1 MANITGL
8 TIEDRIEIGTYY
20 GSNVY
25 TLYAFCTPAGAEQN
39 VTVTVQN
46 SNPGMFTLARTTAV
60 TVGDNFA
67 ISGHSGE
74 TCVMANL
81 YFNSA
86 VTGNSIIS
94 FTDSNAGLVAQKTIY
109 NNPVNVSPNIYIS
122 PSSITLS
129 AETFVDNGRTG
140 GPYKLKLG
148 DVVSTGCV
156 YDCPTPSNTY
166 QYQKG
171 PNNDSWEN
179 GRPNV
184 GVDGDEYY
192 LYLINQN
199 SGETRWYR
207 HEIFLQDTS
216 GDVYINGFNNFVLYQ
231 EGSGST
237 SGDTSGSTSGDTSG
251 YTPATGSCIE
261 VTYDTSLYNG
271 YTISSWPSGT
281 KILGATGAVQSDYYA
296 MIYTGWIDHAELED
310 GTQIPRTQYS
320 TGFYRFGQ
328 EGIYTIRYYTSG
340 RDKTYGI
347 PLLPEFS
354 FHDCRRVVSVKII
367 HSGDST
373 KDIQAIGAKAFAKTS
388 LACITLPE
396 GIRDIDSYAF
406 SEVHTLS
413 CITFPASLSNPVSQR
428 YPSIAGWVL
437 EYATSLNKI
446 FAKGMTAPPIGY
458 DTFKSIRGGGTLYY
472 PVGSDYSTWL
482 ESLPNWTWATYDPYA
497 VDTCDCTHDGEN
509 VPIIES
515 GTTNPPSGTPYISLS
530 GYSNN
535 YLAGT
540 GSCVS
545 LPIIATNCTYSSFT
559 ATIDYNPNLTAH
571 SVASV
576 TEENGSLRLC
586 LTSNPLTG
594 DVQVAIITVTL
605 YDTNGN
611 SYLHY
616 LGLNQYGNSDP
627 TPPTPPDP
635 PIPSGQTIDS
645 GSTSHT
651 ITYSGCPLVF
661 DHSASTGTWNTLPT
675 VTTAGTT
682 DNWSLMYNVPENDTD
697 SARTITYYYLR
708 YSGET
713 CEDLVDTVSYTISQ
727 AAGSGTPTPSGETI
741 EPGVWP
747 WLGQSAIT
755 VNYVGDVRPTVVI
768 GASGCSL
775 VTGSVEN
782 SGIVPTYMEVPDLD
796 IVRDIHS
803 LYVDNSLD
811 GEEVR
816 AYRIRW
822 TKNWN
827 TGSTNK
833 VSVVTFFVQ
842 DTSGNTYPV
851 DFQITQTTGATVL
864 FEPTQ
869 YNVSSNAGT
878 AEFTART
885 INCNFTGA
893 GLTLSAETYNGDWS
907 TGPVYYEIV
916 KVNDNQM
923 VIRVNYPQ
931 NTGEERYWMPSFN
944 TLTDAG
950 NSYGTIRLTQSAYT
964 PSPGEISATSI
975 TLNVASSITGTG
987 QATTTVNPSDATVNL
1002 RYTSS
1007 NSTIATIDQNGRITV
1022 VRNGQVTI
1030 CVKDLITGLQ
1040 DCKTIRVT
1048 KGSTPG
1054 GDDDDLIYVYTGIT
1068 VNDNEGHRYN
1078 ITAEPGYKYGC
1089 LGKTY
1094 KTVSACEAR
1103 YSLYYINAYGGVDV
1117 LPCKGKSSMKKDNI
1131 TRYNYSRTFRNN
1143 TLEFENTNYLSE
1155 IKTTWQLH
1163 TGYMVDTQSEKMHH
1177 LVEST
1182 CVFLYDALEQTY
1194 TPVVMTDKTLEYKTF
1209 HNQGRTFYDYTINI
1223 EESQSK
1229 ERR

>member
-1 MANITGL
+1 MANATSIRHTNFQFDGTAITKIYDNQSLDYPFSSFTLVSHIYVTPVDAEVDWSVQVGPVRPGPDETIVFGPITATQDPGHYTITATVDISAEGWRTIGVSERNSNTNFPLSITYPGHSSYSGGYMEFSPDFQYIDSGVSAPYTYFPLYDSQSPSGITIANVVASGFTFEPSYNGNTLSYVGVKSVSWDDDNLEYGGPQLYMDPNNQKVVANNFKANTGL
-8 TIEDRIEIGTYY
+8 TERRFRAWFPIGDT
-20 GSNVY
+20 
-25 TLYAFCTPAGAEQN
+25 
-39 VTVTVQN
+39 
-46 SNPGMFTLARTTAV
+46 R
-60 TVGDNFA
+60 
-67 ISGHSGE
+67 
-74 TCVMANL
+74 
-81 YFNSA
+81 
-86 VTGNSIIS
+86 GNSWIDD
-94 FTDSNAGLVAQKTIY
+94 FTFIQKSEYSDTPI
-109 NNPVNVSPNIYIS
+109 
-122 PSSITLS
+122 PSGS
-129 AETFVDNGRTG
+129 
-140 GPYKLKLG
+140 
-148 DVVSTGCV
+148 
-156 YDCPTPSNTY
+156 
-166 QYQKG
+166 
-171 PNNDSWEN
+171 
-179 GRPNV
+179 
-184 GVDGDEYY
+184 
-192 LYLINQN
+192 
-199 SGETRWYR
+199 
-207 HEIFLQDTS
+207 TS
-216 GDVYINGFNNFVLYQ
+216 GDT
-231 EGSGST
+231 SGST

-261 VTYDTSLYNG
+261 VTYDTSLHNG

-281 KILGATGAVQSDYYA
+281 KILGGSGAVQSDYSA

-310 GTQIPRTQYS
+310 GTQITGTQYR
-320 TGFYRFGQ
+320 TGFYDFGQ
-328 EGIYTIRYYTSG
+328 EGIYTIRYYTNG
-340 RDKTYGI
+340 RDETYGI

-354 FHDCRRVVSVKII
+354 FHDCGRVVSVKII

-373 KDIQAIGAKAFAKTS
+373 KDIQAIGGKAFAKTS

-396 GIRDIDSYAF
+396 GIRDIDTYAF
-406 SEVHTLS
+406 SEVDTLS

-437 EYATSLNKI
+437 ESATSLNKI
-446 FAKGMTAPPIGY
+446 FAKGMTAPPIGSN
-458 DTFKSIRGGGTLYY
+458 TFKAIPSTGTLYY

-482 ESLPNWTWATYDPYA
+482 DALPQNWTWATYDPYA
-497 VDTCDCTHDGEN
+497 VDTCDCAHDGEN

-576 TEENGSLRLC
+576 TEENGSLTLC

-635 PIPSGQTIDS
+635 PIPSGTTIGS

-661 DHSASTGTWNTLPT
+661 DHSASTGTWDEYPTL
-675 VTTAGTT
+675 TTGGTT
-682 DNWSLMYNVPENDTD
+682 DAWRLTYTVPINTTP
-697 SARTITYYYLR
+697 SARTVTYYFRR
-708 YSGET
+708 YSGNT
-713 CEDLVDTVSYTISQ
+713 CEDYVDTVSYTIEQ
-727 AAGSGTPTPSGETI
+727 AAATT
-741 EPGVWP
+741 EP
-747 WLGQSAIT
+747 
-755 VNYVGDVRPTVVI
+755 VVY
-768 GASGCSL
+768 AQ
-775 VTGSVEN
+775 
-782 SGIVPTYMEVPDLD
+782 PTY
-796 IVRDIHS
+796 H
-803 LYVDNSLD
+803 
-811 GEEVR
+811 
-816 AYRIRW
+816 
-822 TKNWN
+822 
-827 TGSTNK
+827 
-833 VSVVTFFVQ
+833 
-842 DTSGNTYPV
+842 
-851 DFQITQTTGATVL
+851 
-864 FEPTQ
+864 
-869 YNVSSNAGT
+869 NVSSDAGVVEYNFYT
-878 AEFTART
+878 L
-885 INCNFTGA
+885 NCSFIGA
-893 GLTLSAETYNGDWS
+893 GLQLYSSSITMGDWS
-907 TGPVYYEIV
+907 TGPAYAEIV
-916 KVNDNQM
+916 KVSDTHM
-923 VIRVNYPQ
+923 IVRLAYPQ
-931 NTGEERYWMPSFN
+931 NITNQVRGLSMSYN

-950 NSYGTIRLTQSAYT
+950 QNLLTILFTQFEYRPTSG
-964 PSPGEISATSI
+964 SSATSI
-975 TLNVASSITGTG
+975 TLNVASSITGSG
-987 QATTTVNPSDATVNL
+987 IATTTVNPGDATVNL

>member
-8 TIEDRIEIGTYY
+8 TIEDTIDIGTYY
-20 GSNVY
+20 GSRVY

-39 VTVTVQN
+39 VAVNVQN
-46 SNPGMFTLARTTAV
+46 SNPGMFTLARTTAI
-60 TVGDNFA
+60 TVGDNFT

-94 FTDSNAGLVAQKTIY
+94 FTDNNTGLVAQKTIY

-129 AETFVDNGRTG
+129 AETFLDNGSTG

-148 DVVSTGCV
+148 DVISTGCV
-156 YDCPTPSNTY
+156 YDYPTPCNSY
-166 QYQKG
+166 LIQKG
-171 PNNDSWEN
+171 PNDDSWEN
-179 GRPNV
+179 GRPSV
-184 GVDGDEYY
+184 SVDGDEYY

-207 HEIFLQDTS
+207 RELFLQDTS

-231 EGSGST
+231 EGSGSTSGDTSGST

-281 KILGATGAVQSDYYA
+281 KILGGSGAVQSDYSA
-296 MIYTGWIDHAELED
+296 MIYTGWIDHAEFED
-310 GTQIPRTQYS
+310 GTPIPSSQYR
-320 TGFYRFGQ
+320 TGFYDFGQ
-328 EGIYTIRYYTSG
+328 EGIYTIRYYTNG
-340 RDKTYGI
+340 QDVTYGI
-347 PLLPEFS
+347 PLLPEYS
-354 FHDCRRVVSVKII
+354 FQDCGRVVSVKII

-373 KDIQAIGAKAFAKTS
+373 KDIQAIGGKAFAKTS

-396 GIRDIDSYAF
+396 GIRDIDTYAF
-406 SEVHTLS
+406 SEVDTLS
-413 CITFPASLSNPVSQR
+413 CITFPASLANPVSQY

-437 EYATSLNKI
+437 ESATSLNKI
-446 FAKGMTAPPIGY
+446 FAKGMTAPPIGSN
-458 DTFKSIRGGGTLYY
+458 TFKAIPSGGTLYY

-482 ESLPNWTWATYDPYA
+482 DALPQNWTWATYDPYA
-497 VDTCDCTHDGEN
+497 VDTCDCAHDGEN

-576 TEENGSLRLC
+576 TEENGSLTLC

-635 PIPSGQTIDS
+635 PIPSGTTIGS

-661 DHSASTGTWNTLPT
+661 DHSASTGTWDEYPTL
-675 VTTAGTT
+675 TTGGTT
-682 DNWSLMYNVPENDTD
+682 DAWRLTYTVPINTTP
-697 SARTITYYYLR
+697 SARTVTYYFRR
-708 YSGET
+708 YSGNT
-713 CEDLVDTVSYTISQ
+713 CEDYVDTVSYTIEQ
-727 AAGSGTPTPSGETI
+727 AAATT
-741 EPGVWP
+741 EP
-747 WLGQSAIT
+747 
-755 VNYVGDVRPTVVI
+755 VVY
-768 GASGCSL
+768 AQ
-775 VTGSVEN
+775 
-782 SGIVPTYMEVPDLD
+782 PTY
-796 IVRDIHS
+796 H
-803 LYVDNSLD
+803 
-811 GEEVR
+811 
-816 AYRIRW
+816 
-822 TKNWN
+822 
-827 TGSTNK
+827 
-833 VSVVTFFVQ
+833 
-842 DTSGNTYPV
+842 
-851 DFQITQTTGATVL
+851 
-864 FEPTQ
+864 
-869 YNVSSNAGT
+869 NVSSDAGVVEYNFY
-878 AEFTART
+878 AL
-885 INCNFTGA
+885 NCSFTGA
-893 GLTLSAETYNGDWS
+893 GLQLYSSSITMGDWS
-907 TGPVYYEIV
+907 IGPAYAEIV
-916 KVNDNQM
+916 KVSDTHM
-923 VIRVNYPQ
+923 IVRLAYPQ
-931 NTGEERYWMPSFN
+931 NITNQVRGLSMSYN

-950 NSYGTIRLTQSAYT
+950 QNLLTILFTQFEYR
-964 PSPGEISATSI
+964 PSSGSSATSI

-1040 DCKTIRVT
+1040 DCKTIRVI